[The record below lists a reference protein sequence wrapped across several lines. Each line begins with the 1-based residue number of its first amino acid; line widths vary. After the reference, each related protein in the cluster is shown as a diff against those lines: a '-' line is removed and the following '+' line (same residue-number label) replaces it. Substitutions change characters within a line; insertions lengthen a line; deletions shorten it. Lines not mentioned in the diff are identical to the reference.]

1 MSKNAA
7 LLLVLF
13 LLTASCL
20 TMTKPA
26 FSSTEAT
33 ENAWMTKAPMHFARG
48 CLGVAAVNGKIYA
61 IGGSNTKIN
70 YSRIISGDIVGYNE
84 EYDPAADKWTVKAQM
99 PTPRALFATAVY
111 QNKIYCMGG
120 ITFATATYQNKI
132 YRIGGFSFFGTH
144 NFTGINEVYD
154 PASDTWETKAP
165 MPTPRVGLT
174 ASVVDG
180 KIYLI
185 GGISEDGSLL
195 NTNEVY
201 NPENDTWTTKAPMP
215 TATEQC
221 TSAVV
226 DNKIYV
232 IGGGGAGDKNQMY
245 DPQTDS
251 WVYRASPPFALTG
264 AASTTSGEIAPERIY
279 VFSWGRA
286 NEIYYAQNDSWTVGA
301 PVPTSREGFGV
312 ASVDDQFYIIGGII
326 TTYVFPFSDALFN
339 ETPLDV
345 NEQYTPVGYGT
356 IAPKISIQSPLNQ
369 SYKVSNVSLSFS
381 VKVFSPDKAPMW
393 LGYSL
398 DEEQN
403 VTITGNTTLAELSNG
418 LHTVTVYANDTFGNM
433 GASQTVDFTVAVP
446 EPFPTAT
453 VVAASAAAAV
463 IVAGALIV
471 HSRKRRTN
479 RSHQD

>member
-1 MSKNAA
+1 
-7 LLLVLF
+7 
-13 LLTASCL
+13 
-20 TMTKPA
+20 
-26 FSSTEAT
+26 
-33 ENAWMTKAPMHFARG
+33 
-48 CLGVAAVNGKIYA
+48 
-61 IGGSNTKIN
+61 
-70 YSRIISGDIVGYNE
+70 
-84 EYDPAADKWTVKAQM
+84 M
-99 PTPRALFATAVY
+99 PTPR
-111 QNKIYCMGG
+111 I
-120 ITFATATYQNKI
+120 
-132 YRIGGFSFFGTH
+132 
-144 NFTGINEVYD
+144 
-154 PASDTWETKAP
+154 
-165 MPTPRVGLT
+165 GLT

-185 GGISEDGSLL
+185 GGISEDCSLL
-195 NTNEVY
+195 NTTEVY

-215 TATEQC
+215 IATEQC

-251 WVYRASPPFALTG
+251 WVYRTSPPFALTG
-264 AASTTSGEIAPERIY
+264 TASTTSGEIAPERIY

-286 NEIYYAQNDSWTVGA
+286 NEIYYAQNDSWTLGA

-312 ASVDDQFYIIGGII
+312 ANVDDQFYIIGGIV

-398 DEEQN
+398 DGEQN
-403 VTITGNTTLAELSNG
+403 VTITGNTTLTGLSNG
-418 LHTVTVYANDTFGNM
+418 LHNVTVYANDTFGNQ
-433 GASQTVDFTVAVP
+433 GASQTVTFTVAVP
-446 EPFPTAT
+446 EPFPTAL
-453 VVAASAAAAV
+453 VAAAS
-463 IVAGALIV
+463 GASIALV
-471 HSRKRRTN
+471 SVGLLVYFKKRHR
-479 RSHQD
+479 